1 MSRLCEFSLTTSG
14 WRKTELFIFRV
25 IEHTVPISLSISE
38 TARESAAD
46 EEIMDAMT
54 CLWNTGT
61 SNSFYPFRFELLM
74 LEKILLRG
82 TRLIITKG
90 LQKIVLEL
98 AHEGHPGESAMKR
111 RLRVKVS
118 RRHIDENAENFVKTC
133 KDCMLVSQPPGL
145 APTQRTVF
153 PTN

>member
-1 MSRLCEFSLTTSG
+1 
-14 WRKTELFIFRV
+14 
-25 IEHTVPISLSISE
+25 
-38 TARESAAD
+38 
-46 EEIMDAMT
+46 
-54 CLWNTGT
+54 
-61 SNSFYPFRFELLM
+61 M